1 MQIIAAVGGLSFVL
15 ASLVVGLR
23 LMYLGW
29 RNKGLA
35 EWVLGAGLFFMGGVS
50 YPLTIV
56 AHQGHGLDM
65 ETRVA
70 FLMAHVLFNTAGM
83 TGIAWF
89 TRRVFRPN
97 VAWSGGVVLVIFAAY
112 AVAFIMQTLGPGWPA
127 FAEQAEGPWLYSQL
141 GAMLAPIWAGTES
154 FLYHGQMRR
163 RMKLGLANAV
173 LTDRFRLW
181 GLAMGIAAA
190 ITIVSR
196 VLTEMGIPTVGTV
209 AGAIV
214 VGPPGMLIAASLWL
228 AFFPPAAYV
237 RRVEARATAATATA

>member
-1 MQIIAAVGGLSFVL
+1 MQIVAAIGGLAFVL

-29 RNKGLA
+29 RNHGLA

-56 AHQGHGLDM
+56 AHEAHGLDM
-65 ETRVA
+65 GARVA
-70 FLMAHVLFNTAGM
+70 LLMAHVVCNTAGM

-89 TRRVFRPN
+89 TRRVFRPD
-97 VAWSGGVVLVIFAAY
+97 AGWAAGLVLATFAAY
-112 AVAFIMQTLGPGWPA
+112 TGAFLMQTFGPGWAA
-127 FAEQAEGPWLYSQL
+127 FADQADGPWLYSQV
-141 GAMLAPIWAGTES
+141 GAMLAPVWAGTES
-154 FLYHGQMRR
+154 LLYHGQMRK
-163 RMKLGLANAV
+163 RMKLGLADAV

-190 ITIVSR
+190 ITVLSR
-196 VLTEMGIPTVGTV
+196 VLNELGIPTVGTV

-214 VGPPGMLIAASLWL
+214 VGPPGVAIAASLWL
-228 AFFPPAAYV
+228 AFFPPGAYV
-237 RRVEARATAATATA
+237 RRIEARAAAAASSA